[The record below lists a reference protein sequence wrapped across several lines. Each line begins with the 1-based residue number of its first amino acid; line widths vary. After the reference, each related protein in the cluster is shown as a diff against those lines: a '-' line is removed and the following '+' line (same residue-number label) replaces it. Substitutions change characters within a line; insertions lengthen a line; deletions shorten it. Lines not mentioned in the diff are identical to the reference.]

1 MPQKFIQQRHKLPTL
16 PKFMTHQHCSSYI
29 MPKKYNNSKN
39 VPKPRLKC
47 DQPCNAPNF
56 NKSTRQQNDNVS
68 TSNSQ
73 FQMSNFQSQVLS
85 FRFQILKS
93 QIFKLQISS
102 SKFQTS
108 KIKSFSKNYKNQ
120 SKFSS

>member
-1 MPQKFIQQRHKLPTL
+1 MPQKFIQQHQKLPTL

-85 FRFQILKS
+85 FQFQIFKS
-93 QIFKLQISS
+93 QIFNSKFSS
-102 SKFQTS
+102 FKFQTS